1 VHPLLATQLQERLG
15 TTTVSDPALAALTE
29 DVSRAYE
36 SYETVRALLE
46 GALESSSREARARYE
61 ALQQDVAERRRAEHE
76 RDAFF
81 HVSNDLLA
89 VLDGELKLTQ
99 TNPAWT
105 HLLGY
110 PPDALTGKKVTE
122 LLHPDDASVWL
133 QIWKEALVEG
143 RPIVGLE
150 NRLRTARGE
159 YRWVA
164 WVASLD
170 PRTQRC
176 FAGGRDI
183 TEKRLMELELAQA
196 QKMEA
201 VGTLASGVAH
211 EINNPVQYIGDNLT
225 FLRESFRE
233 LGRLH
238 ALVLEQLEGG
248 RLERD
253 ALQAMA
259 NSVELGYLSREI
271 PSALEEALDGV
282 KRVAELVR
290 ALKEFAHPDQGDMT
304 ATDLNR
310 CLQRTVTVARNELKY
325 VSDVVFELGELPT
338 VDCHQGAINQV
349 FLNLL
354 INAAHAI
361 EDRQK
366 AEGGYPHKGRITIAT
381 RVEGSKAVVAITD
394 TGTGIPEQVR
404 SRIFD
409 PFFTTKE
416 VGRGSGQ
423 GLPISRSIVVDKHG
437 GTLDFVT
444 TLGEGTTFFVRLPLE
459 QHRLDTGEQAA

>member
-15 TTTVSDPALAALTE
+15 TTVVADPALTALTE

-36 SYETVRALLE
+36 SYETVRVLLE
-46 GALESSSREARARYE
+46 TALESSSREARARYE
-61 ALQQDVAERRRAEHE
+61 ALQRDIAERRRAEHE

-89 VLDGELKLTQ
+89 VLDGELVLSQ
-99 TNPAWT
+99 INPAWT

-110 PPDALTGKKVTE
+110 PTEALAGTQVTD
-122 LLHPDDASVWL
+122 LLHPEDVSVWL
-133 QIWKEALVEG
+133 QVWKEALVEG

-150 NRLRTARGE
+150 NRVRTASGE

-183 TEKRLMELELAQA
+183 TEKRVMELELAQA

-225 FLRESFRE
+225 FLRESFKE

-238 ALVLEQLEGG
+238 TLVLAQLEAG
-248 RLERD
+248 RLD
-253 ALQAMA
+253 SGPLQAMA
-259 NSVELGYLSREI
+259 TAVELDYLNKEI

-282 KRVAELVR
+282 RRVAELVR
-290 ALKEFAHPDQGDMT
+290 ALKEFAHPDQGEMT

-310 CLQRTVTVARNELKY
+310 SLQRTVTVARNELKY
-325 VSDVVFELGELPT
+325 VSDVVFELGDLPL

-354 INAAHAI
+354 VNAAHAI

-381 RVEGSKAVVAITD
+381 RTEGDLAVVAITD
-394 TGTGIPEQVR
+394 TGCGIPER
-404 SRIFD
+404 IRGRIFD

-423 GLPISRSIVVDKHG
+423 GLPISRAIVVDKHG

-444 TLGEGTTFFVRLPLE
+444 ALGEGTTFFVKLPLH
-459 QHRLDTGEQAA
+459 QRLLGAAEQAA